1 MKQERLD
8 KIISNQFNIS
18 RKDSRIAI
26 RRGKVTVNGKTVR
39 EFGSLTD
46 INAEI
51 SFQGQALRYKE
62 HIYILMNKPKGVL
75 SASSDKNKKTVV
87 DLVPPELF
95 RQGLF
100 PVGRLDKDTTGF
112 LIITDDGDF
121 AHKAISPRYE
131 VYKSYIVTLDGDLND
146 SVKKAFADGITLADG
161 TKCRN
166 AELEILSQNM
176 ARVKICEGKYH
187 QIKRMFGV
195 LGLGVN
201 ELHREAVGGLFLPNQ
216 LKRGECME
224 LSNKEIDKIFTK
236 SSHS

>member
-8 KIISNQFNIS
+8 KIIATQFNVS
-18 RKDSRIAI
+18 RRDARIAI
-26 RRGKVTVNGKTVR
+26 RRGKVKVCGKTVR
-39 EFGSLTD
+39 DFGLLTNID
-46 INAEI
+46 SEI
-51 SFQGQALRYKE
+51 SFDGQALNYKE

-87 DLVPPELF
+87 DLVPENLR

-121 AHKAISPRYE
+121 AHKAISPKYE
-131 VYKSYIVTLDGDLND
+131 VYKTYIVQLDGTLTEDMIT
-146 SVKKAFADGITLADG
+146 AFADGITLADG
-161 TKCRN
+161 TKCRK
-166 AELEILSQNM
+166 ATLEILDKNT

-195 LGLGVN
+195 VGLGVN
-201 ELHREAVGGLFLPNQ
+201 ELKREAVGTLSLPKD
-216 LKRGECME
+216 LAEGDCVE
-224 LSNKEIDKIFTK
+224 LSTAEIEQIFTNC
-236 SSHS
+236 